1 MAPKVVRYYFSFGS
15 PFAALADAR
24 IDALA
29 QEAGAELD
37 PIPINAPPSEPP
49 EGLAATLLEHK
60 RSYQYEDAARWARK
74 LGLPWHSSAPP
85 EVPIDAMDASLGY
98 YVAREKNRE
107 RESRNGVF
115 RALWAEGRDISDRD
129 LLGDCARDAGLSR
142 DDFLKGLDDERYRD
156 ALRSRA
162 VAGLGDLVFGVPL
175 FVVDGQRFWGNDRLE
190 FLLDALR
197 AATRNPA
204 DR

>member
-1 MAPKVVRYYFSFGS
+1 MTSMRAASRESISGGGRRYSRF
-15 PFAALADAR
+15 LM
-24 IDALA
+24 
-29 QEAGAELD
+29 
-37 PIPINAPPSEPP
+37 
-49 EGLAATLLEHK
+49 GL
-60 RSYQYEDAARWARK
+60 RC
-74 LGLPWHSSAPP
+74 P

-107 RESRNGVF
+107 REYRNGVF

-175 FVVDGQRFWGNDRLE
+175 FVVDGQRFWGNDRLD

-197 AATRNPA
+197 GRT
-204 DR
+204 